1 MDAKTLRK
9 YFKKEFTS
17 SGNLVSFPV
26 LGQVTKKVTEFYD
39 IAPFPNYKDNDNK
52 STILER
58 GNRNRLS
65 RRLKEF
71 IGFNRSFLEVGSGT
85 SQLSNYLAIGSNSEI
100 FAFDPTLT
108 SLKLGHNFA
117 TKNNIPNVT
126 FVNADVF
133 EDVFEDEVFDVVW
146 SSGVLH
152 HTNDPSGGFDLIC
165 KYAKHDGIVIVGL
178 YNWYGRL
185 RTHIRRF
192 FYRIFGVR
200 YLMIF
205 DPVLRNADANSAE
218 KVKSWIRDQY
228 IHPVESCH
236 SFDEVLGWFDKNNI
250 EFINSIPSCE
260 IQLGKEGDLF
270 KKSSRSSLYER
281 IWQQVIMVFTSLG
294 GEGGLFIFVGRKR

>member
-26 LGQVTKKVTEFYD
+26 SGQVTKKVTEFYD
-39 IAPFPNYKDNDNK
+39 VAPFPNYKDNDNK

-58 GNRNRLS
+58 GNRNQLS

-108 SLKLGHNFA
+108 SLKLGHEFA
-117 TKNNIPNVT
+117 IKNSISNVT

-152 HTNDPSGGFDLIC
+152 HTKDPAGGFDLIC
-165 KYAKHDGIVIVGL
+165 KYAKRDGIVIVGL

-200 YLMIF
+200 YLMMF

-236 SFDEVLGWFDKNNI
+236 SFDEVLRWFDKNNI

-260 IQLGKEGDLF
+260 IQLGKESDLF
-270 KKSSRSSLYER
+270 KKSSRSSRYER
-281 IWQQVIMVFTSLG
+281 IWQQVIMIFTSLG